1 MRERLQTGPLIVLA
15 AAAGLL
21 VLSLMTWYEVD
32 LSKIE
37 GGRAVL
43 ERYVKQAGFATSAN
57 AWEPWGLPADLVLLA
72 VIGAGIVLAGLTLLG
87 VLRGLA
93 PAAGAIVASAIGTA
107 LVLLHVVS
115 GPEPSEIVSVRPAAW
130 LGLLCCAAMLAGG
143 FVWWDRAAHP
153 RHPV

>member
-43 ERYVKQAGFATSAN
+43 ERYVQQAGFATTAN
-57 AWEPWGLPADLVLLA
+57 AWEPWGLPSDLVLVA
-72 VIGAGIVLAGLTLLG
+72 VIVAGVLLGGLALLG
-87 VLRGLA
+87 VLHGLA
-93 PAAGAIVASAIGTA
+93 PAAGAIVAGALGTA
-107 LVLLHVVS
+107 IVLLHVVS
-115 GPEPSEIVSVRPAAW
+115 GPQPSEIVSVQAAAW
-130 LGLLCCAAMLAGG
+130 LGLLCCVAMLGG
-143 FVWWDRAAHP
+143 AFLWWDRVAHP